1 MPAASAPKRVLVTG
15 GGGFV
20 GAQLAYTLAEAGHH
34 VFATV
39 RPGETSW
46 RLAQA
51 DGIEILPV
59 DLERDQDV
67 HDAVSASLPQW
78 ILHLAAHGAYSWQT
92 DRERILSTNLRATM
106 TLLDAAVAHSVEAF
120 VHAGT
125 SSEYGAKDHA
135 PHETEAP
142 EPNSDYAVTKAAA
155 TMYCAHIARSTGLH
169 AVTLRLYSVYGPWE
183 EPGRLVPTLL
193 ARGLEGR
200 LPPLVAPSTVRDFVY
215 VGDVCQGFVS
225 AAARSDLPRGS
236 ILNVGSG
243 RETTLR
249 EIVSVVR
256 DLLSV
261 PVEPEWG
268 THGGRAW
275 DTSVWVADPSLAA
288 TRVGWQSHTVLRDG
302 LAATVDW
309 LLANPRLWARYE
321 LDATAAQAW
330 QARC

>member
-1 MPAASAPKRVLVTG
+1 MPQPSPKRVLVTG
-15 GGGFV
+15 AGGFV
-20 GAQLAYTLAEAGHH
+20 GAQLAYTLAEAGHR

-39 RPGETSW
+39 RPGEESW
-46 RLAQA
+46 RLAQG
-51 DGIEILPV
+51 DGFEVLPV
-59 DLERDQDV
+59 DLERAEDV
-67 HDAVSASLPQW
+67 HAAVAASSPQW

-92 DRERILSTNLRATM
+92 DRERILSTNVRTTM
-106 TLLDAAVAHSVEAF
+106 RLLDEAVAHGVEAF

-125 SSEYGAKDHA
+125 SSEYGSKDHA

-142 EPNSDYAVTKAAA
+142 EPNSDYAVTKTAA
-155 TMYCAHIARSTGLH
+155 TLYCAHVARSTGLH

-193 ARGLEGR
+193 ARALEGG

-215 VGDVCQGFVS
+215 VGDVCDAFVA
-225 AAARSDLPRGS
+225 AAARTDLPLGS
-236 ILNVGSG
+236 IINIGSG

-249 EIVSVVR
+249 EIVDVVR
-256 DLLSV
+256 ELLSV
-261 PVEPEWG
+261 AAEPEWG

-288 TRVGWQSHTVLRDG
+288 TRVGWQARTNLREG

-309 LLANPRLWARYE
+309 LLANPRLWAHYE
-321 LDATAAQAW
+321 LDARAAQSW